1 MENYIDQLY
10 KTKDITDFECC
21 MFIDIDFNETT
32 LFNYEFLYVDNI
44 NELQPSIISASRTSI
59 LENILS
65 YKTKKIII
73 VSFVVLNDKGFWNL
87 IEEILINKNKKSV
100 IPIIIKILSV
110 DDIPDNIKK
119 KSKIFI
125 DEKIE
130 LKSNKNINRKVIHK
144 YREFMIELNSLEIY
158 LKNYKD
164 ILEKE
169 KRKYLL

>member
-130 LKSNKNINRKVIHK
+130 LKSNKKINRKVIHK

>member
-32 LFNYEFLYVDNI
+32 LFNYEFLYVDHI

-87 IEEILINKNKKSV
+87 IEEILINKNKKTV
-100 IPIIIKILSV
+100 IPIIIKVLSV

-130 LKSNKNINRKVIHK
+130 LKSNKKINRKVIHK